1 MKKYYAGTPLFKLID
16 QKKFNILV
24 DKWNVDK
31 GVRGLTTWELTNAL
45 ISCFVLHLGSYR
57 DVDSTLGIPD
67 STFGD
72 AIRNRNSGFFQELCD
87 LILLEIRAKTECRKI
102 KKAIRQILAIDSTEI
117 KVHGSLF
124 TEPGW
129 KQKHCKSDHKASAKL
144 HVVWNVDDVP
154 I

>member
-1 MKKYYAGTPLFKLID
+1 MKKNYAGTPLFKLID
-16 QKKFNILV
+16 QKKFNTLA

-57 DVDSTLGIPD
+57 DVESTLGIPD

-87 LILLEIRAKTECRKI
+87 LILLDIRAKTECRKI
-102 KKAIRQILAIDSTEI
+102 KKVIRQILAIA
-117 KVHGSLF
+117 VHTMTSIFG
-124 TEPGW
+124 
-129 KQKHCKSDHKASAKL
+129 KKL
-144 HVVWNVDDVP
+144 
-154 I
+154 